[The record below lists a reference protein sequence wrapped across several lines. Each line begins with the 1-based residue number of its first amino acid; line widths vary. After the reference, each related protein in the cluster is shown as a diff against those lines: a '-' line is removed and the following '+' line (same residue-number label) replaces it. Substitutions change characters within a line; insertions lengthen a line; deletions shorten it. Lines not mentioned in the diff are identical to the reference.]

1 MIRYIIVDDETVAHR
16 IIQGYAEKV
25 PWLQLQGQAYDG
37 LEAMNLLKSEAVDL
51 IFLDINMPLLSGFEL
66 LGTLGHPPKVII
78 TSAYQEHALKGYEFD
93 VVDYLL
99 KPFSFE
105 RFLKAVNKVEPTAN
119 RPAAP
124 VDLPSTQDSI
134 YVKVERRWEQI
145 ALDNIYYIE
154 GHGNYAKIYREEGI
168 CLTSLNLASL
178 EDVLPT
184 ADFLRIHKS
193 FIVSRRKVASI
204 GTKVEI
210 MGNFL
215 PIGETYKK
223 RVMEETQNPK

>member
-37 LEAMNLLKSEAVDL
+37 LEAMNLLKSQPVDL
-51 IFLDINMPLLSGFEL
+51 IFLDINMPLLTGFEL
-66 LGTLGHPPKVII
+66 LGTLAHPPKVII

-105 RFLKAVNKVEPTAN
+105 RFLKAVNKVELATARPTAGVET
-119 RPAAP
+119 P
-124 VDLPSTQDSI
+124 TQESI

-145 ALDNIYYIE
+145 ALNSIYYIE
-154 GHGNYAKIYREEGI
+154 GHGNYAKIFREEGL
-168 CLTSLNLASL
+168 CLTSLNLASM
-178 EDVLPT
+178 EDVLPSH
-184 ADFLRIHKS
+184 DFLRIHKS
-193 FIVSRRKVASI
+193 FIVARRKVTSI

-210 MGNFL
+210 MGNYL
-215 PIGETYKK
+215 PIGETYRKQ
-223 RVMEETQNPK
+223 VLEEIKSNK